1 MSEGQGPPGGDAVDV
16 SSAAAARATGT
27 PGSGA
32 WVLAID
38 LGSSGLKVGAV
49 GIDGTILAAAHRD
62 LVTDFLPGGGVEQ
75 DTAQWWDGVR
85 TGVRELLEH
94 VDPAAVTAVGITGQY
109 ASTIPVDADGAA
121 VGPCLMWA
129 DDRGGP
135 YARKEYGGLV
145 AGYKPQAVLPWLRY
159 TGGAP
164 SSGGAD
170 PTGHALFLK
179 HDRPQTYA
187 ATTTLLEPVD
197 YLGLRLTGRAAGT
210 PASLVASW
218 LTDNRQGRP
227 LRYVPELVR
236 LAGRDPA
243 KLPELLPSGS
253 LLGSI
258 TAVAAA
264 ELGLPA
270 GVPVVT
276 GVPDLHAAYLASG
289 ATADYAGHF
298 SISTTAWVS
307 CAVPFKK
314 TDILHQIASVPGVRP
329 GQYLV
334 INNHE
339 TAGVCLQW
347 LRDGVLAGMDDTS
360 YDDLVTLA
368 AKAEP
373 GSGAVIFT
381 PWLKGERS
389 PVDDRRLRAAFLNV
403 SLDTDR
409 ADLVRAVLEGVAYN
423 MRWLVEATDKFVGRR
438 LDPLRVLGGGARSDL
453 WCQIHADVLGR
464 TVDRVADPAVAQLRG
479 AAMYSLVSLGRMSLA
494 EVPALVPAAERFT
507 PDPAAVAT
515 YEPLYQAFTQV
526 YGNLKRWYHKLN
538 R

>member
-1 MSEGQGPPGGDAVDV
+1 MAPS
-16 SSAAAARATGT
+16 
-27 PGSGA
+27 

-49 GIDGTILAAAHRD
+49 GLDGTILAAAQRE
-62 LVTDFLPGGGVEQ
+62 LVTDFLPGGGVQQ

-85 TGVRELLEH
+85 DGVRELLTQ
-94 VDPAAVTAVGITGQY
+94 VDPAALVTVGITGQY
-109 ASTIPVDADGAA
+109 ASTVPVGPDGTA

-129 DDRGGP
+129 DDRAGP
-135 YARKEYGGLV
+135 YARATYGGLA

-170 PTGHALFLK
+170 PTGHALLLK
-179 HDRPQTYA
+179 NEQPQTYSA
-187 ATTTLLEPVD
+187 ARTFLEPVD

-210 PASLVASW
+210 PASMVTWW
-218 LTDNRQGRP
+218 LTDNRPGRP
-227 LRYVPELVR
+227 LRYVPELVAR
-236 LAGRDPA
+236 AGRDA
-243 KLPELLPSGS
+243 TKLPELLASGS
-253 LLGSI
+253 RLGGIS
-258 TAVAAA
+258 AAA
-264 ELGLPA
+264 SQELGLPE
-270 GVPVVT
+270 GTPVVA

-289 ATADYAGHF
+289 ATEDYAAHF
-298 SISTTAWVS
+298 TISTTAWVS
-307 CAVPFKK
+307 CAVPYKK
-314 TDILHQIASVPGVRP
+314 TDIVHQIASIPGVRP

-360 YDDLVTLA
+360 YDELVALA
-368 AKAEP
+368 GQAAP
-373 GSGAVIFT
+373 GAGGVIFT

-423 MRWLVEATDKFVGRR
+423 LRWLVEATDKFVGRR
-438 LDPLRVLGGGARSDL
+438 LDPLRVLGGGAQSDL

-464 TVDRVADPAVAQLRG
+464 PVDRVADPAIAQLRG
-479 AAMYSLVSLGRMSLA
+479 AAMYALVSLGRLSLA
-494 EVPALVPAAERFT
+494 QVPALVPTGRRFT
-507 PDPAAVAT
+507 PDPAAVAA

-526 YGNLKRWYHKLN
+526 HGRLKGWYHRLN